1 MERISEKLER
11 EKQELDKLY
20 KKRDRIIETIRAK
33 ESKVQD
39 YENQLRLEKYNSAD
53 HVLSMNGLSLD
64 DLLFAIQNNDLSTIQ
79 SLMNENKEN
88 A

>member
-53 HVLSMNGLSLD
+53 HVLSMNGLSWMIYCSQFKIMTYQQFNL
-64 DLLFAIQNNDLSTIQ
+64 
-79 SLMNENKEN
+79 
-88 A
+88 